1 MEKKISARM
10 LSSVQ
15 IAPAL
20 KYGEKKKM
28 EGNRNIGSFFFRLN
42 LYFKHNPL
50 NMGIRRQMWR
60 LINLNTSSYT
70 NIFLK
75 ITM

>member
-1 MEKKISARM
+1 MEKKISARI

-28 EGNRNIGSFFFRLN
+28 EGNKYIGSFFFKLN
-42 LYFKHNPL
+42 LYFKHKPL
-50 NMGIRRQMWR
+50 NIGIRRQIWR
-60 LINLNTSSYT
+60 FINLNKSS
-70 NIFLK
+70 
-75 ITM
+75 